1 MKVSNETLQEYA
13 TIEIPVNDE
22 ETIRAMAQELLE
34 YRRASQATPAPS
46 DELQKK
52 DELLLAAKCA
62 KEVIHKTLV
71 AISVHNAAS
80 KDKIKLKSI
89 NSLSNA
95 FARLKEATEKPK

>member
-1 MKVSNETLQEYA
+1 MY
-13 TIEIPVNDE
+13 
-22 ETIRAMAQELLE
+22 
-34 YRRASQATPAPS
+34 

-80 KDKIKLKSI
+80 KDKIKLKTI

-95 FARLKEATEKPK
+95 FARLKEATEKTK